1 MRAPS
6 SNRTL
11 LAGLLLAIGG
21 LAALYGLRTWLD
33 GLSTADPAAAL
44 PVLTLVLWGMVA
56 LVALSLAGTA
66 ALLWRVA
73 ARATAAQRFP
83 PPGVTVVGRVPIL
96 TGAAALRRAR
106 LLRLI
111 AGFLGLMALVVPAT
125 MTVVLDAL
133 LR

>member
-21 LAALYGLRTWLD
+21 LAGLYGLRTWLD

-111 AGFLGLMALVVPAT
+111 AGFLGLMALVVPAM